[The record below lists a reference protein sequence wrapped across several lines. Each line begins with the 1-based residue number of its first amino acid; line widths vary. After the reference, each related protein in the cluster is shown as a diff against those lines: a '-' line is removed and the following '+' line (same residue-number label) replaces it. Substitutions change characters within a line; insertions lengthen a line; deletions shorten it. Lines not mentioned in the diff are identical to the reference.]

1 MSDATYRVHEER
13 SLAGIIAEIR
23 AELKEFVQTR
33 VQLLRSELKET
44 AASVK
49 VALPMAILAVVLLAT
64 GYLLLTLAIVGLVAV
79 AFWNNP
85 YVWFFSF
92 LIVGFLWLLG
102 GVMMAF
108 FAANQFKTR
117 AVFPKKTLEVLRADK
132 AWLQNEAR
140 SEV

>member
-23 AELKEFVQTR
+23 DELKEFIQTR
-33 VQLLRSELKET
+33 VQLFQSELKET

-49 VALPMAILAVVLLAT
+49 VALPLVIVATTLLAT
-64 GYLLLTLAIVGLVAV
+64 GYLLLTLALVGLVAV

-102 GVMMAF
+102 GMMMAF
-108 FAANQFKTR
+108 LALNQFKTR
-117 AVFPKKTLEVLRADK
+117 AVFPNKTMEVLKADK
-132 AWLQNEAR
+132 AWLHSEAR
-140 SEV
+140 SQV